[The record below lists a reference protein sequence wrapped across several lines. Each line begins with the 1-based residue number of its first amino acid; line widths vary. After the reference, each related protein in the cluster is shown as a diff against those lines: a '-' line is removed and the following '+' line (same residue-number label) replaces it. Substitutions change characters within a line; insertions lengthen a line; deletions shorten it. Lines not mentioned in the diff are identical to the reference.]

1 MRFDVAHTDSNA
13 RAGLIQTAHG
23 TVETPAFMPCATIGA
38 VKAVRWDELEELG
51 YPLILMNS
59 LHLHLRPG
67 ADTVSDLGG
76 IHAFSSFRKPILT
89 DSGGYQFFSLKGL
102 YRIDDDGVGFQ
113 SPYDGS
119 QHRFTPESVVEL
131 QVKLGSDIMMPL
143 DHCAPGDSPR
153 QGFVEAGE
161 RTVGWLE
168 RAKKR
173 FSEIADPARQVL
185 FGIFQ
190 GGTDLDL
197 RREFLERSI
206 ELDMPGYAMGGISV
220 GEDRVQGQDVVDEV
234 IPFMPAD
241 KPRYLMGVGLPE
253 QILAG
258 IRAGI
263 DLFDCVLPTRMAR
276 NGTLFTS
283 AGRLNLKNSRFR
295 NEAGPLDPKCFCP
308 TCQRYSR
315 AYLSHLYKSGD
326 PGVLGLLSLHNLAYY
341 LRLVQDARD
350 AIVANRFDAWK
361 AATESAWGS
370 ADALP

>member
-13 RAGLIQTAHG
+13 RAGLMQTAYG

-38 VKAVRWDELEELG
+38 VKGVRWDELEELG
-51 YPLILMNS
+51 YALILMNS

-76 IHAFSSFRKPILT
+76 IHAFSSFRKSILT

-119 QHRFTPESVVEL
+119 HHRFTPESVVEL

-161 RTVGWLE
+161 RTVRWLE
-168 RAKKR
+168 RAKRR
-173 FSEIADPARQVL
+173 FAEIADPARQAL

-190 GGTDLDL
+190 GGTCLDL
-197 RREFLERSI
+197 RREFLEKSI

-220 GEDRVQGQDVVDEV
+220 GEDRVEGQDVVDEV
-234 IPFMPAD
+234 IPLMPAD

-253 QILAG
+253 QMLAG

-295 NEAGPLDPKCFCP
+295 NEAGPLDPKCSCT

-341 LRLVQDARD
+341 LRLVQDARK
-350 AIVANRFDAWK
+350 AIIADRFDSWK
-361 AATESAWGS
+361 AATESGWRHEDS
-370 ADALP
+370 DT